1 MYQLFCDS
9 NCELWHLKVK
19 ELGLRVIRMPYVL
32 DGEEYYYDMGE
43 NTDFGHFYDRMRAGA
58 VPTTSAINEQ
68 NYIDYFEPFLQAG
81 EDIFYITFSHKLSA
95 TFESMDRAIAALKER
110 YPERTVRTFDTRSI
124 SLGAGFQV
132 YYAALKYKEGASMDE
147 LEAFL
152 SDFSQHVYT
161 YFIVD
166 DLVYL
171 KRGGRISAMTAA
183 FGSLL
188 NIKPVIT
195 VMPDGSLKSIGKVK
209 GAKRVF
215 SEFIRIMKEK
225 KCDLQNYHVDILQ
238 ADCNETG
245 EGFIQ
250 ALKAEFGEN
259 VSVKSQ
265 IVGPVIASH
274 CGPGTLGVIFYGDI
288 KK

>member
-32 DGEEYYYDMGE
+32 DGEEYYYDMGG

-95 TFESMDRAIAALKER
+95 TFESMDRAIASLKER